1 MPAELRLDLGTLYAF
16 LLVLARVGG
25 TFVFI
30 PLPGTKSG
38 PDLARVVL
46 SLFMTFALFAS
57 WPVVHAEQIN
67 VATMIGWMLSE
78 VGLGLA
84 LGLLAGFVAEVF
96 QMGAQII
103 AIQAGYSFASTID
116 PSSGADSSVLI
127 TMAQLASGI
136 LFFATGLDRQVLLIF
151 SHSLQSHPP
160 GTFALSQSIVTQV
173 AKAGSIIFSG
183 GFRLVLPLVALLA
196 MIDISLA
203 LLARLNAQLQ
213 LITLAFPIKM
223 LTSLVLFAWLM
234 TIFPR
239 LFTTT
244 AAPLF
249 DLARR
254 LFG

>member
-1 MPAELRLDLGTLYAF
+1 MHGELRLDIGTLYAF

-25 TFVFI
+25 AFVFV

-38 PDLARVVL
+38 PDLARVML
-46 SLFMTFALFAS
+46 SLCVTLALFPS
-57 WPVVHAEQIN
+57 WPAIHASEIDLP
-67 VATMIGWMLSE
+67 TMIGWLAAE
-78 VGLGLA
+78 AGLGIAVGLLV
-84 LGLLAGFVAEVF
+84 GFVAEVF

-103 AIQAGYSFASTID
+103 AVQAGYSFASTID
-116 PSSGADSSVLI
+116 PTSGADSSVLLS
-127 TMAQLASGI
+127 MAQLASGV

-160 GTFALSQSIVTQV
+160 GQFALSQSIVTQV
-173 AKAGSIIFSG
+173 ARAGSVIFSG
-183 GFRLVLPLVALLA
+183 GFKLVLPLVAMLA
-196 MIDISLA
+196 MVDISLA

-223 LTSLVLFAWLM
+223 LMSLALFAWLLA
-234 TIFPR
+234 IFPR
-239 LFTTT
+239 LFTQT
-244 AAPLF
+244 AAPLI